1 MYRLVG
7 HHGRLTMIVS
17 CGPLWQA
24 DDSCTGSDAATHVPS
39 CNTVRAL
46 QLLGEAI
53 KTLPREDVKIAT
65 KIGKYAPGKSFTIT
79 ATAGRLL

>member
-1 MYRLVG
+1 
-7 HHGRLTMIVS
+7 
-17 CGPLWQA
+17 
-24 DDSCTGSDAATHVPS
+24 
-39 CNTVRAL
+39 VRAL